1 MFQMQQLGNVR
12 IKYIFL
18 CLLISVSVS
27 MAANRVIETYIGNG
41 DYSKAYNLLLEEI
54 SKHPDD
60 AETIYLLG
68 LCSQSGNRSS
78 LYLKDYMQKFPNGK
92 HAGEVLGL
100 LIDYYSSSGLLI
112 TAGSIFENTDEEKFS
127 SPLNLYKAALYKQ
140 QLGEYHSAIDIF
152 NKAANSGDDEIKGWA
167 ELGLADCRL
176 SQDNYNTALASYKRL
191 VEEYRDSDIFPL
203 DKSKVFYD
211 LYRERFEESP
221 RNIEI
226 EAALIDKKTPGNN
239 HKLQTLIDVDYY
251 VQVGVFARQSNA
263 ETCLKKFRNLRYAAR
278 MTDFRD
284 GGKSFHRVVIGPF
297 GSESQ
302 AREVKT
308 ELERTQ
314 GEKYTLF
321 IQ

>member
-1 MFQMQQLGNVR
+1 MD
-12 IKYIFL
+12 
-18 CLLISVSVS
+18 
-27 MAANRVIETYIGNG
+27 NG

-78 LYLKDYMQKFPNGK
+78 LYLKDYIQKFPDGE

-140 QLGEYHSAIDIF
+140 QLGEYQNAIDIF
-152 NKAANSGDDEIKGWA
+152 KKAANSGDREIKIWA
-167 ELGLADCRL
+167 ELGLADCYL
-176 SQDNYNTALASYKRL
+176 SEDNYNTALAGYKRL
-191 VEEYRDSDIFPL
+191 VEDYPESAVFPFALIGISETYRRQGEI
-203 DKSKVFYD
+203 DKSKTFYE

-226 EAALIDKKTPGNN
+226 EAALIENQDSGNDR
-239 HKLQTLIDVDYY
+239 KLQTLIKVDYY

-263 ETCLKKFRNLRYAAR
+263 ETCLKKFRNLRHTAR

-284 GGKSFHRVVIGPF
+284 GGKKFHRVVIGPY
-297 GSESQ
+297 GSESE
-302 AREVKT
+302 ARDIKT
-308 ELERTQ
+308 ELERSQ